1 MKPKLL
7 RITTVP
13 VSLQTLLK
21 GQHRFMSNNGFEV
34 IGISSSGKEL
44 ENVAQTEGIKTHPI
58 EMTRTISI
66 FKDLKSLWQLYRY
79 LVKEKPEIIHTHTP
93 KAGIVGSLAGKLAG
107 VPIRLHTVAGM
118 PLMETQG
125 IKRKILLAVERLT
138 YFCATKVYPNS
149 KGLYDFIL
157 EEGITDKNKL
167 KIIANG
173 SSNGIDT
180 SVFDPSLY
188 SSEQNLKFRESLGIQ
203 PTDFVFIF
211 VGRLVSH
218 KGIDELVE
226 AFSQICKDKNVK
238 LILVGPREDD
248 LDPLKPETL
257 EEVKNNKKIIPVGF
271 QKDVRP
277 YFAISDALTFPSYRE
292 GFPNVVMQ
300 AGAMGLPS
308 IVSNI
313 NGCNE
318 IIINEENGIIIPS
331 KDVFS
336 LKTAMTTLLSD
347 KKLYQ
352 ALKENS
358 REMIV
363 SRYNQIVIWNSLLK
377 EYQELISKM
386 GG

>member
-1 MKPKLL
+1 MLSINSSKLSFFT
-7 RITTVP
+7 IHP
-13 VSLQTLLK
+13 ADAKQFKSSYHLK
-21 GQHRFMSNNGFEV
+21 
-34 IGISSSGKEL
+34 
-44 ENVAQTEGIKTHPI
+44 
-58 EMTRTISI
+58 
-66 FKDLKSLWQLYRY
+66 D
-79 LVKEKPEIIHTHTP
+79 
-93 KAGIVGSLAGKLAG
+93 KA
-107 VPIRLHTVAGM
+107 
-118 PLMETQG
+118 
-125 IKRKILLAVERLT
+125 
-138 YFCATKVYPNS
+138 
-149 KGLYDFIL
+149 
-157 EEGITDKNKL
+157 
-167 KIIANG
+167 
-173 SSNGIDT
+173 
-180 SVFDPSLY
+180 
-188 SSEQNLKFRESLGIQ
+188 IQ
-203 PTDFVFIF
+203 
-211 VGRLVSH
+211 
-218 KGIDELVE
+218 
-226 AFSQICKDKNVK
+226 QICKDKNVK

-331 KDVFS
+331 KDVSS

-352 ALKENS
+352 SLKDNS

-363 SRYNQIVIWNSLLK
+363 PRYNQIVIWNSLLK
-377 EYQELISKM
+377 EYQELISKL